1 MRIAQCASRPAIDGP
16 RPAAHPCRMTPKIS
30 DPHAAA
36 RDAVLRSVLDGPGET
51 DPSLRYAAAEG
62 VGAPDDLRALVEKIH
77 QHAYRVTDEEIA
89 ALQGKYGEDQLFEI
103 IVSAAV
109 GASRQRLMAGLRA
122 LEEA

>member
-1 MRIAQCASRPAIDGP
+1 
-16 RPAAHPCRMTPKIS
+16 MTLKVP
-30 DPHAAA
+30 DPHAPL
-36 RDAVLRSVLDGPGET
+36 RDAVLRSVLDSHGET

-62 VGAPDDLRALVEKIH
+62 VGVPDELKVLVEKIH
-77 QHAYRVTDEEIA
+77 RHAYKVTDEEIA
-89 ALQGKYGEDQLFEI
+89 ALQVRYGDDALFEV

>member
-1 MRIAQCASRPAIDGP
+1 MRIAQCASRPDIDGC
-16 RPAAHPCRMTPKIS
+16 RRAAHPTPMTTKIS
-30 DPHAAA
+30 DPHAAG
-36 RDAVLRSVLDGPGET
+36 RDAVFRSVLDGPGET

-62 VGAPDDLRALVEKIH
+62 AGVLDDLRALVEKVH

-89 ALQGKYGEDQLFEI
+89 ALQARYGDDQLFEL

-109 GASRQRLMAGLRA
+109 GASRQRLLAGLKA

>member
-1 MRIAQCASRPAIDGP
+1 
-16 RPAAHPCRMTPKIS
+16 MTTKGS
-30 DPHAAA
+30 DPHAVG

-62 VGAPDDLRALVEKIH
+62 VGVPDDLRALVEKVH
-77 QHAYRVTDEEIA
+77 RHAYRVTDEEIA
-89 ALQGKYGEDQLFEI
+89 ALQAKYGDDQLFEV

>member
-1 MRIAQCASRPAIDGP
+1 
-16 RPAAHPCRMTPKIS
+16 MTPKIS

-62 VGAPDDLRALVEKIH
+62 VGTPDDLRALVEKIH
-77 QHAYRVTDEEIA
+77 QHAYRGTDEEIA
-89 ALQGKYGEDQLFEI
+89 ALQRKYGEDQLFEI

>member
-1 MRIAQCASRPAIDGP
+1 MSSKFD
-16 RPAAHPCRMTPKIS
+16 
-30 DPHAAA
+30 DPHASS
-36 RDAVLRSVLDGPGET
+36 RDAVLRTVLDGPGET

-62 VGAPDDLRALVEKIH
+62 VGVPDDLRVLVEKIH

-89 ALQGKYGEDQLFEI
+89 ALQARYSDDQLFEL

-109 GASRQRLMAGLRA
+109 GASRKRLMAGLKA

>member
-1 MRIAQCASRPAIDGP
+1 
-16 RPAAHPCRMTPKIS
+16 MTPKIS

>member
-1 MRIAQCASRPAIDGP
+1 MRA
-16 RPAAHPCRMTPKIS
+16 
-30 DPHAAA
+30 
-36 RDAVLRSVLDGPGET
+36 VLDGPGET

-62 VGAPDDLRALVEKIH
+62 VGVPEDLRDLVEKIH
-77 QHAYRVTDEEIA
+77 RHAYQVTDEDIA
-89 ALQGKYGEDQLFEI
+89 ALQASYGDDRLFEI

>member
-1 MRIAQCASRPAIDGP
+1 
-16 RPAAHPCRMTPKIS
+16 MTTKIS
-30 DPHAAA
+30 DPPAAG

-62 VGAPDDLRALVEKIH
+62 VGAPDDLRALVEKVH

-89 ALQGKYGEDQLFEI
+89 ALQAKYGDDQLFEI
-103 IVSAAV
+103 IVSAAL

>member
-1 MRIAQCASRPAIDGP
+1 MNSKVP
-16 RPAAHPCRMTPKIS
+16 

-36 RDAVLRSVLDGPGET
+36 RDAVLRTVLDGSGTT

-62 VGAPDDLRALVEKIH
+62 VGMPDDLKALVEKVH
-77 QHAYRVTDEEIA
+77 RHAYKVTDEEIA
-89 ALQGKYGEDQLFEI
+89 ALQAKYSDDQLFEI

-109 GASRQRLMAGLRA
+109 GASRQRLMAGLKA